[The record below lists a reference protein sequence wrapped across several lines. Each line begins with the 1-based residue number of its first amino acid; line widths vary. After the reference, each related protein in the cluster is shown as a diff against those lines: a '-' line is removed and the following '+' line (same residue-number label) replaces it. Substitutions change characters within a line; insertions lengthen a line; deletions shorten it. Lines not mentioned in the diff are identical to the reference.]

1 MKFKASTLVIILFW
15 SLFMGVTAISIGF
28 GAVFPSM
35 NKIAKPFVCPRGE
48 MEVETQT
55 YRPSPGTTVTT
66 LTWYCVDAASGEKK
80 ELGIFPMTLYA
91 GLIYGFILFV
101 VIFLFMFIR
110 SNRSPDADPQTSN
123 SSLEKAN
130 ASLEQAKQFR
140 AQAEEFREQ
149 AAQFR
154 ARAEQFSDPVDIF
167 RQPVT
172 DESVSQDALE
182 RMKEL
187 KKLRDANLIS
197 ETEYQEKR
205 TEILKEL

>member
-1 MKFKASTLVIILFW
+1 MKLKLGTILMVFFW

-48 MEVETQT
+48 MEVETQG
-55 YRPSPGTTVTT
+55 YNPSPGTTVTT

-80 ELGIFPMTLYA
+80 ELGIFPMALYA

-110 SNRSPDADPQTSN
+110 SNRSPDADPQTSY

-154 ARAEQFSDPVDIF
+154 DSAASF
-167 RQPVT
+167 RQST
-172 DESVSQDALE
+172 NEAKFSGETLA

-187 KKLRDANLIS
+187 KELRINNLIS
-197 ETEYQEKR
+197 ESEYEQKR
-205 TEILKEL
+205 NEILKNL

>member
-1 MKFKASTLVIILFW
+1 
-15 SLFMGVTAISIGF
+15 
-28 GAVFPSM
+28 
-35 NKIAKPFVCPRGE
+35 

-55 YRPSPGTTVTT
+55 YRPSPGTTITT
-66 LTWYCVDAASGEKK
+66 LTWYCVDAVSGDKK
-80 ELGIFPMTLYA
+80 ELGIFPMALYA
-91 GLIYGFILFV
+91 GLIYGFILFI

-110 SNRSPDADPQTSN
+110 FNGSPDTDPQTSN
-123 SSLEKAN
+123 NRLEKAN

-149 AAQFR
+149 AEQFR

-167 RQPVT
+167 RQPDT
-172 DESVSQDALE
+172 DKSESQDALE

>member
-1 MKFKASTLVIILFW
+1 MKLKLGTILMVFFW

-48 MEVETQT
+48 MEVETQG
-55 YRPSPGTTVTT
+55 YNPSPGTTVTT
-66 LTWYCVDAASGEKK
+66 LTWYCVDAVSGEKN
-80 ELGIFPMTLYA
+80 ELGIFPMALYA
-91 GLIYGFILFV
+91 GLIYGFILFI

-110 SNRSPDADPQTSN
+110 SNRSPDANLQTSD
-123 SSLEKAN
+123 SRLEKAN

-154 ARAEQFSDPVDIF
+154 DSAASF
-167 RQPVT
+167 RQST
-172 DESVSQDALE
+172 NEAKFSGETLA

-187 KKLRDANLIS
+187 KELRINNLIS
-197 ETEYQEKR
+197 ESEYEQKR
-205 TEILKEL
+205 NEILKNL